1 MMKRGNFIE
10 EDKAEGLFSY
20 DAEMVC
26 ADFVGGARGSLAS
39 EHNQV
44 IASGKK
50 RGGQNNLNNLAMAGL
65 AGLQNFPAPDD
76 LAFRGLYLGAI
87 AAIASIFD
95 FQIELHAMNARS
107 QA

>member
-1 MMKRGNFIE
+1 MKRGNFIE
-10 EDKAEGLFSY
+10 EDKVEGLFSY
-20 DAEMVC
+20 DTEMVC

-44 IASGKK
+44 IASRKK
-50 RGGQNNLNNLAMAGL
+50 YGGQCNLDDLLMTSS
-65 AGLQNFPAPDD
+65 AGLQAFPAPDN

-95 FQIELHAMNARS
+95 FQIELHDECRS
-107 QA
+107 